1 MPIKPIGSPNVR
13 KLVLDR
19 VMTFKDAS
27 EFEGEYLPEE
37 LMQKLAEGNG
47 SGEWLV
53 DYDCDAYKR
62 NPDGTEELIFVLRRN
77 VLDQEVSLTALEA
90 MRKTAQQKK
99 INRGSFA
106 GKLDPKKMPNY
117 VGEFHNPTDFRTR
130 YYSNTSGKLGNQ
142 YISNQSPSN
151 IVGFFDK
158 ADRNLLGAGS
168 NIRSSAFIR
177 DHPDQWVLAKP
188 YFQHLSAIYRE
199 LFYPLKGFNPYKE
212 QEAICKKIPTAIIE
226 GTVFS
231 TATINYSCPSA
242 LHTDKGNA
250 KEGFAVLNVV
260 KDPYNQND
268 YRGCYLCLPEFGICI
283 DNNHLDVLI
292 GDNKNVWHGTTEFV
306 AMTDQVYPM
315 DSRKPTKMPNQQEID
330 NDWYFNRFVSVS
342 YVRDSIL
349 KNYENRKVKA
359 EIDTLGVD

>member
-1 MPIKPIGSPNVR
+1 MIKPIGTVR

-19 VMTFKDAS
+19 VMDFKEAS
-27 EFEGEYLPEE
+27 EFEGNYITEE
-37 LMQKLAEGNG
+37 LMRKLAEENG
-47 SGEWLV
+47 SGQWLV
-53 DYDCDAYKR
+53 SEDTDAYKR
-62 NPDGTEELIFVLRRN
+62 NPDGTEELIFVFRKSVIDPFIAR
-77 VLDQEVSLTALEA
+77 EA
-90 MRKTAQQKK
+90 VDMMRKTAQQKK

-106 GKLDPKKMPNY
+106 GRLDHKKMPAY
-117 VGEFHNPTDFRTR
+117 VGQFFNPSDFRTR

-168 NIRSSAFIR
+168 NIRAAAFIR
-177 DHPDQWVLAKP
+177 DYPEKWQRAIP
-188 YFQHLSAIYRE
+188 YFQQLSAIYKE

-212 QEAICKKIPTAIIE
+212 QEAICKKIPTAIIKD
-226 GTVFS
+226 TVFS

-250 KEGFAVLNVV
+250 KEGFAVLNVI
-260 KDPYNQND
+260 KDYLNPND
-268 YRGCYLCLPEFGICI
+268 YTGCYLCLPEFGICI
-283 DNNHLDVLI
+283 DNNHLDICI
-292 GDNKNVWHGTTEFV
+292 GDNKNVWHGTTEFKSV
-306 AMTDQVYPM
+306 SDQIYPM
-315 DSRKPTKMPNQQEID
+315 DSTKPQKTPTEQEIE

-349 KNYENRKVKA
+349 KNYENRKGKA
-359 EIDTLGVD
+359 ETDTLGVE